1 MENRN
6 VRNNP
11 TGARALSEAN
21 VNTEYSSQTNI
32 LANMEGDVKDRDVL
46 INLDSPSGTL
56 ERDSKETEMT
66 KSPGKENS
74 NDSVDV
80 FQRFD
85 KQEVQCFH
93 SPKNNFFLHNPKFP
107 FFPNFS
113 AKSPS
118 KNFLTNFLVINI
130 KTLVLK

>member
-21 VNTEYSSQTNI
+21 VNTEFSSQTNI

-80 FQRFD
+80 FQSLISKRFS
-85 KQEVQCFH
+85 V
-93 SPKNNFFLHNPKFP
+93 STPPKIIS
-107 FFPNFS
+107 FS
-113 AKSPS
+113 ITR
-118 KNFLTNFLVINI
+118 NFLFFRIFPQNLLPKISFQIFW
-130 KTLVLK
+130 